1 MSLAENEFEFRVRY
15 QETDAQGH
23 VHHAN
28 YLTYFETGRTEQLR
42 AIDLN
47 YRDLEEQ
54 GLYLVVVDVTCH
66 YYSGARYDDLLRIV
80 TTTTQIKSATIEHHY
95 GIYRGE
101 ELLVEGTTRLGC
113 VTREGKVTRLP
124 GWIIGEEMEE
134 S

>member
-42 AIDLN
+42 AIGLN

-54 GLYLVVVDVTCH
+54 GLFLVVVEANCR
-66 YYSGARYDDLLRIV
+66 YYAGAKYDDLLRIV
-80 TTTTQIKSATIEHHY
+80 TTTTRIKSATIEHHY
-95 GIYRGE
+95 GIYRGQ

-113 VTREGKVTRLP
+113 VTPEGKVTRLP
-124 GWIIGEEMEE
+124 GWITGEE
-134 S
+134 SVAD